1 MNSPYSTEVKVVGL
15 SFRHSKTALKP
26 NDKVKLVP
34 EPTNKFDPNAL
45 AVQSLDGEMSEK
57 PYCEYTFGQFMCGEP
72 VEAWGQ
78 FCEKHGGQNSGN
90 ARGYRWEAYTDDGNT
105 YSIVELEADTLKELK
120 SLIRGYH
127 LTVRTGYG
135 ERIAIRALK
144 GGK

>member
-1 MNSPYSTEVKVVGL
+1 MSMYLEFEPKYWYMGFAIKDYG
-15 SFRHSKTALKP
+15 
-26 NDKVKLVP
+26 KL
-34 EPTNKFDPNAL
+34 TGD
-45 AVQSLDGEMSEK
+45 
-57 PYCEYTFGQFMCGEP
+57 
-72 VEAWGQ
+72 
-78 FCEKHGGQNSGN
+78 NSGN